1 MKLLRW
7 LSFLPIVAA
16 CSGNID
22 KDASLSFHF
31 DAPARSWEET
41 FPLGNGRIGIM
52 PDGGVGR
59 ETFILNEIS
68 LWNGRRQDSDNP
80 DAQKSLGEIRRL
92 LFEGR
97 NDEAQE
103 LMYKTFTCGGSGSGN
118 GNGSVKEY
126 GSYQLLG
133 RLFLDF
139 DGIGQVEDYRRDL
152 NLRQAVAG
160 VSFKSGGV
168 AQSRE
173 VFASYSDDVA
183 VIRLKSGT
191 PVSFTVSM
199 DREGNVDY
207 PLNWHPVSFVEDGDL
222 IFRGRM
228 NNGTENIFT
237 DDEGNLLADEPLG
250 MEYAAR
256 VRVLL
261 PDRGNLTAEGNS
273 LKIVDADEAIVLV
286 AMETDYF
293 NGDIGTRL
301 LSRLDA
307 ASSKSYQ
314 SLRNDHSAAFG
325 ELFNRVNVDFGHIP
339 EREAMPMDKR
349 LSAFARDHNDPSLA
363 TLYYQYGRYL
373 LISSTRPGSLP
384 PNLQGLWA
392 NTIATPWN
400 GDYHLNI
407 NLQMNFWP
415 AETGN
420 LPELL
425 EPLSS
430 WMKDQ
435 MESGRHTARVF
446 YDSRGWVTHILGNP
460 WQFTAPGEHPSWG
473 ATNTSAA
480 WLCEHLYNHYLYTLD
495 EEWLE
500 DVYPVMKEAALF
512 FVDMLVEDPRT
523 GYLVTAPTTS
533 PENKYRLP
541 DGSTAS
547 VCAGSTM
554 DNQIL
559 RELFS
564 NTIAAGAILGDDA
577 AFADTLRMKMDSLM
591 PTTIGDDGRIMEWLH
606 PYEEV
611 EVHHRHV
618 SHLFGLYP
626 GDEISVLKTPDLA
639 EAARKTLE
647 VRGDVSTGWSMAWKM
662 NFWARLQD
670 GEHAFKLLSD
680 LLRPVA
686 DTEFNYSNGGGSY
699 NNLFCAHPPFQID
712 GNFGGSAGIAEMLL
726 QSQTGSIEL
735 LPALPDEWSEG
746 SFDGL
751 CARGGAEVSASWS
764 GGKVKT
770 VTLTARA
777 DGDFMIE
784 SVTDAPVHLR
794 KGERRTW
801 KIK

>member
-1 MKLLRW
+1 MKGYRLLLFILFVTSCRSSSNQSPA
-7 LSFLPIVAA
+7 L
-16 CSGNID
+16 C
-22 KDASLSFHF
+22 FHF
-31 DAPARSWEET
+31 DAPAQMWEET

-52 PDGGVGR
+52 PDGGINR

-68 LWNGRRQDSDNP
+68 LWNGSPQNSDNP
-80 DAQKSLGEIRRL
+80 EAQKSLGEIRRL
-92 LFEGR
+92 LFEGK
-97 NDEAQE
+97 NDEAQA
-103 LMYKTFTCGGSGSGN
+103 LMYNTFTCGGSGSGG
-118 GNGSVKEY
+118 GNGAFKEY
-126 GSYQLLG
+126 GSYQLFG
-133 RLFLDF
+133 RLSIDYEE
-139 DGIGQVEDYRRDL
+139 IVPVEGYRREL
-152 NLRQAVAG
+152 NLNEALAS
-160 VSFKSGGV
+160 VSFISGT
-168 AQSRE
+168 SSMTRE

-183 VIRLKSGT
+183 VINLKSERGMNF
-191 PVSFTVSM
+191 SISM
-199 DREGNVDY
+199 DREGNVEY
-207 PLNWHPVSFVEDGDL
+207 PMNWHPVTSVENGDL
-222 IFRGRM
+222 VFRGRM
-228 NNGTENIFT
+228 NNGTEDLFT
-237 DDEGNLLADEPLG
+237 EDDGTLKGEDPLG
-250 MEYAAR
+250 MKYAAR

-261 PDRGNLTAEGNS
+261 PEGGSLSSENGKLTIRDAE
-273 LKIVDADEAIVLV
+273 DAVILI
-286 AMETDYF
+286 AMKTDYF
-293 NGDIGTRL
+293 NEDIEETL
-301 LSRLDA
+301 LCQLNA
-307 ASSKSYQ
+307 ASSKSYAK
-314 SLRNDHSAAFG
+314 LRKDHVAAFG
-325 ELFNRVNVDFGHIP
+325 NLFNRVNVDFGHLP
-339 EREAMPMDKR
+339 QREALPIDKR

-363 TLYYQYGRYL
+363 ALYYQYGRYL
-373 LISSTRPGSLP
+373 LISATRPGSLP

-392 NTIATPWN
+392 NTISTPWN

-407 NLQMNFWP
+407 NLQMNYWP

-430 WMKDQ
+430 WMKNQ
-435 MESGRHTARVF
+435 MESGRHTADVF

-495 EEWLE
+495 KEWLE
-500 DVYPVMKEAALF
+500 DVYPVMREAALF

-533 PENKYRLP
+533 PENMYRLP

-564 NTIAAGAILGDDA
+564 NTISAGAILGKDA
-577 AFADTLRMKMDSLM
+577 AFADTLKMKMDALM
-591 PTTIGDDGRIMEWLH
+591 PTTIGDDGRIMEWLQ
-606 PYEEV
+606 PYGEAD
-611 EVHHRHV
+611 VHHRHV

-626 GDEISVLKTPDLA
+626 GDEISILKTPDLA

-662 NFWARLQD
+662 NFWARLHD

-680 LLRPVA
+680 LLRPVS

-712 GNFGGSAGIAEMLL
+712 GNFGGCAGIAEMLL
-726 QSQTGSIEL
+726 QSQADCIEL
-735 LPALPDEWSEG
+735 LPALPEEWSEG
-746 SFDGL
+746 SFEGL

-764 GGKVKT
+764 GGKVK
-770 VTLTARA
+770 
-777 DGDFMIE
+777 
-784 SVTDAPVHLR
+784 SVTVEAKTDGQYMIKDVTDVPVSLR
-794 KGERRTW
+794 KGQKKTW
-801 KIK
+801 RVR